1 VQYGMAS
8 AGSIVLNIAVW
19 GAVISYL
26 LQMVSFVLLRRA
38 HPNAVRPYRSP
49 TGVVGAVVA
58 GLLAAMIFV
67 GVMLNP
73 DYRLAI
79 LAIAAV
85 FVLGL
90 VSFAVWGRR
99 RLIMSP
105 EEEYALSG
113 GLHADGSAG
122 SPDEDPLEEMLVTR

>member
-1 VQYGMAS
+1 MTPTKIIAAS
-8 AGSIVLNIAVW
+8 S
-19 GAVISYL
+19 
-26 LQMVSFVLLRRA
+26 
-38 HPNAVRPYRSP
+38 PYTSP

-90 VSFAVWGRR
+90 VSFGVWGRK
-99 RLIMSP
+99 RLILSP

-113 GLHADGSAG
+113 GLHADDSAG
-122 SPDEDPLEEMLVTR
+122 SHDEDPLDELLVTR